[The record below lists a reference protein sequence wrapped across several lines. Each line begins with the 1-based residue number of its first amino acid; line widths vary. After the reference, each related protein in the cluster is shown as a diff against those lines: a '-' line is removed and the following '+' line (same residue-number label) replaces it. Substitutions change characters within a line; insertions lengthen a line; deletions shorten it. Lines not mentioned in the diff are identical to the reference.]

1 MKLRDMGQLW
11 LQRKVGMSDL
21 MSDERI
27 EIILHDNCLIEIETH
42 GYKGVSCDEILE
54 ILKKNMPDEDF
65 SNVKW
70 TREYHEPSSTRLVNK
85 TKKQQRRG

>member
-1 MKLRDMGQLW
+1 MKPRDMGQIW

-54 ILKKNMPDEDF
+54 ILKKNSIIGPDA
-65 SNVKW
+65 N
-70 TREYHEPSSTRLVNK
+70 
-85 TKKQQRRG
+85 TKY